1 MTTVKDVYDF
11 IGEIE
16 NPDSSV
22 SFDEYIRVEG
32 GYISPVENLELMEV
46 SEDTEVSFR
55 IDKETDYD
63 CEAVIVVEVYHSGSS
78 IPLILLNGE
87 PAEMFIEKW
96 MNR

>member
-11 IGEIE
+11 IDGIE
-16 NPDSSV
+16 RRDSAV

-46 SEDTEVSFR
+46 SEDTNVSFCV
-55 IDKETDYD
+55 DEETDYD
-63 CEAVIVVEVYHSGSS
+63 CEAIIVVEVYHSGSS